1 MMMMIYLYSEKSC
14 TFASSE
20 IVDEGPDVTAAKA
33 PDCFKASSG
42 FAGGGNED
50 IADTSFSF
58 ICKKK
63 EKLKEQLK
71 EIQLDKTEHVG

>member
-1 MMMMIYLYSEKSC
+1 MMMMIYLYSAKSC

-63 EKLKEQLK
+63 R
-71 EIQLDKTEHVG
+71 EIKRAVKRDTTG